1 MNLPMLPADK
11 ANHVVYG
18 AAITLVGLVI
28 NPVVGAALC
37 VLLAVGKEVYDRKH
51 GGTVD
56 PMDVVATA
64 AGGVAVIVASLL

>member
-1 MNLPMLPADK
+1 MNLPVIPADK
-11 ANHVVYG
+11 ANHAIYG
-18 AAITLVGLVI
+18 AFITLVGLLV
-28 NPVVGAALC
+28 NPIVAAALC

-64 AGGVAVIVASLL
+64 AGGVTVIAASLL